1 VRAERSVEQ
10 SYHRGRPARGRRRRM
25 KVPKPARGFLEP
37 DMVID
42 LLHAAGEWEREV
54 TPHQRYGR
62 RAVLALLCLAGPRI
76 SELVLG
82 DRRQFDLARGSYWIP
97 EAKTEAGERTVDL
110 TAFCGDAL
118 RPHAASR
125 HLRPDGPMFP
135 TNTGGRLNASN
146 LRNRL
151 LINEPANKDGLRYA
165 VKAIGG
171 ERIRVVRGES
181 AVERANDKRAS
192 EGKIPLPKKVT
203 PHTLRRTY
211 ASLCFFAGR
220 DPRYVMS
227 QIGHADARLTLQ
239 VYAQCMERR
248 RVDYSL
254 VWSLMRFG
262 DEPETRVFGP
272 TNDPTR
278 SFMTSQLATG
288 AVPMNAE
295 TPP

>member
-1 VRAERSVEQ
+1 
-10 SYHRGRPARGRRRRM
+10 M
-25 KVPKPARGFLEP
+25 
-37 DMVID
+37 
-42 LLHAAGEWEREV
+42 
-54 TPHQRYGR
+54 
-62 RAVLALLCLAGPRI
+62 
-76 SELVLG
+76 
-82 DRRQFDLARGSYWIP
+82 
-97 EAKTEAGERTVDL
+97 
-110 TAFCGDAL
+110 
-118 RPHAASR
+118 
-125 HLRPDGPMFP
+125 RPDRAMFP
-135 TNTGGRLNASN
+135 TSTGARLNPRN

-151 LINEPANKDGLRYA
+151 LINEPADKDGLRYA
-165 VKAIGG
+165 VKAIG
-171 ERIRVVRGES
+171 ERIRVVRGPS
-181 AVERANDKRAS
+181 AVERANDKRAAK
-192 EGKIPLPKKVT
+192 GKIPLPKKVT

-248 RVDYSL
+248 RVDSEL

-272 TNDPTR
+272 MNDPTR

-295 TPP
+295 TPRSRGFR

>member
-1 VRAERSVEQ
+1 
-10 SYHRGRPARGRRRRM
+10 M
-25 KVPKPARGFLEP
+25 KVPKPVRGFLEP

-42 LLHAAGEWEREV
+42 LLDAAGEWERELR
-54 TPHQRYGR
+54 PHQRYGR

-76 SELVLG
+76 SELLLG
-82 DRRQFDLARGSYWIP
+82 DRREFDLAKGRYWIP
-97 EAKTEAGERTVDL
+97 EAKTDAGERTVDL
-110 TAFCGDAL
+110 TAYCADEL
-118 RPHAASR
+118 RAHAAAKV
-125 HLRPDGPMFP
+125 LLPDGPMFP
-135 TNTGGRLNASN
+135 TSNGGRLNASN

-151 LINEPANKDGLRYA
+151 LINEPPDKDGLRYRTKTA
-165 VKAIGG
+165 AG
-171 ERIRVVRGES
+171 ERIRVARGAS
-181 AVERANDKRAS
+181 AVERANDKRAA

-248 RVDYSL
+248 RVDHEL

-272 TNDPTR
+272 TNDPTKTI
-278 SFMTSQLATG
+278 MTSRLATG
-288 AVPMNAE
+288 AVPMNTE